1 MSMLSFFVLFYFSTF
16 NFSLG
21 LRYTHV
27 FQMLSANNQT
37 YLECKSDVLYI
48 SMQNQTPKCKFKQP
62 NLSETVKTVEPYE
75 RFVGPLGSV
84 ATPFA
89 LILND

>member
-1 MSMLSFFVLFYFSTF
+1 MLS
-16 NFSLG
+16 
-21 LRYTHV
+21 
-27 FQMLSANNQT
+27 NNQT
-37 YLECKSDVLYI
+37 SLECKSGILYI
-48 SMQNQTPKCKFKQP
+48 SMQNRTPKCKFQQS
-62 NLSETVKTVEPYE
+62 NLSETVKTVETYE

>member
-1 MSMLSFFVLFYFSTF
+1 
-16 NFSLG
+16 
-21 LRYTHV
+21 
-27 FQMLSANNQT
+27 
-37 YLECKSDVLYI
+37 
-48 SMQNQTPKCKFKQP
+48 MQNQTPKCKFKQP
-62 NLSETVKTVEPYE
+62 NLSETVKTLEPYE